1 VTRLRNDPTHK
12 QTLDA
17 LGTILLAP
25 RDPASEQ
32 FTKAI
37 EYIFALPSEQFEQL
51 LKQAE
56 TQRVLRRSLEVLKD
70 CALRQPNRHAQLL
83 DTWLVADDQRV
94 RKVLN
99 FAHGIVT
106 AFERRSYPVAVIKTL
121 DHWPDT
127 GSDVDLLAAGNDN
140 EICGIFG
147 KEFGATRQEQSWG
160 DRLAHKFNFQIPGL
174 AELVE
179 VHIGCLGQ
187 TGEQKKLAADVLSRS
202 LRRQYD
208 DCVLPVSSV
217 EDRIIIATLQR
228 MYRHYYIRL
237 TDIVN
242 IMTSLANQ
250 PVDFVKLKAIAEAS
264 SVWPGVATLVTIVS
278 QHGAQYGAPIVAL
291 PDFFAAAARFNSA
304 RTYVD
309 QKFVRVPLMPEAA
322 NLYLNQVAE
331 NGRRHDF
338 RAMARLSLQPM
349 LATAAFVAFRLTGN
363 DKGVW

>member
-1 VTRLRNDPTHK
+1 MTRLRNDPTHK

-147 KEFGATRQEQSWG
+147 KEFGATR
-160 DRLAHKFNFQIPGL
+160 DRK
-174 AELVE
+174 
-179 VHIGCLGQ
+179 
-187 TGEQKKLAADVLSRS
+187 
-202 LRRQYD
+202 
-208 DCVLPVSSV
+208 SV
-217 EDRIIIATLQR
+217 
-228 MYRHYYIRL
+228 
-237 TDIVN
+237 V
-242 IMTSLANQ
+242 
-250 PVDFVKLKAIAEAS
+250 
-264 SVWPGVATLVTIVS
+264 
-278 QHGAQYGAPIVAL
+278 
-291 PDFFAAAARFNSA
+291 
-304 RTYVD
+304 
-309 QKFVRVPLMPEAA
+309 
-322 NLYLNQVAE
+322 
-331 NGRRHDF
+331 
-338 RAMARLSLQPM
+338 
-349 LATAAFVAFRLTGN
+349 
-363 DKGVW
+363 